1 MPDNVDKPIENTD
14 VDYHARIDALEKQLE
29 NFEHEALVQLKEFR
43 RKFDQRFHLV
53 YIFVAFTGVTLVW
66 YSLWTIISEIPII
79 ENPYVAGGLGIII
92 LLILGKFFDRL
103 V

>member
-1 MPDNVDKPIENTD
+1 MENKPEKPKEQTEP
-14 VDYHARIDALEKQLE
+14 DYHARIDSLEKQLE
-29 NFEHEALVQLKEFR
+29 SFEHEALVQLKEFR

-53 YIFVAFTGVTLVW
+53 YIFFAFTGVTLVW
-66 YSLWTIISEIPII
+66 YALWTIVSEIPII
-79 ENPYVAGGLGIII
+79 ANPYVAGGLGLLI

>member
-1 MPDNVDKPIENTD
+1 MPDNIDKSRENTE

-29 NFEHEALVQLKEFR
+29 NFEHEALVQIKEFR

-53 YIFVAFTGVTLVW
+53 YIFAAFTGVILVW
-66 YSLWTIISEIPII
+66 YALWTIISEIPII
-79 ENPYVAGGLGIII
+79 ENPYVAGGLGIAI
-92 LLILGKFFDRL
+92 LLVLGKFFDRL